1 MTGGG
6 GQQND
11 SSGVRF
17 PPPLLY
23 ALPWLAGWLLGRLV
37 PVRWLPSITAVR
49 LVGWPLVAAA
59 VLLTGTAVGLFRAL
73 GNTPNPRKPVVALA
87 VEGPYRWT
95 RNPMYLGLAALYIGL
110 AALFNTVWPLV
121 FLPFVILL
129 IQRLVIAKEERYLEA
144 KFGQTFRDYKARVRR
159 WI

>member
-1 MTGGG
+1 
-6 GQQND
+6 
-11 SSGVRF
+11 VRF

-23 ALPWLAGWLLGRLV
+23 ALPWLAGWLLGRAV
-37 PVRWLPSITAVR
+37 TVRWLPSPTAVR
-49 LVGWPLVAAA
+49 LVGWPLVAVA
-59 VLLTGTAVGLFRAL
+59 VVLTGTAIGLFRAM
-73 GNTPNPRKPVVALA
+73 GNTPNPFKPVVVLA

-95 RNPMYLGLAALYIGL
+95 RNPMYLGLAALYVGL

-121 FLPFVILL
+121 VLPFVILL

-144 KFGQTFRDYKARVRR
+144 KFGQAYRDYKARVRR